1 MGIGGLN
8 PPYQGPRARP
18 SGGMLTDNAGG
29 SLGILL
35 VEPKGLSGKLGGRS
49 RRHLLKSSNNLI
61 VHEDAP
67 PDIYAASGPA

>member
-1 MGIGGLN
+1 
-8 PPYQGPRARP
+8 
-18 SGGMLTDNAGG
+18 MLTANAGA

-35 VEPKGLSGKLGGRS
+35 VEPKGLSGKLGGRT
-49 RRHLLKSSNNLI
+49 RRRLLKSSNNLI